1 MKRSAFF
8 ITQSIALIGAVL
20 LTLTLAGC
28 GTLQH
33 PLSNDAQAGVIPSDR
48 GAL

>member
-8 ITQSIALIGAVL
+8 ITQSIALISAVL

-28 GTLQH
+28 GTLQR
-33 PLSNDAQAGVIPSDR
+33 PMSDDAQSGLVPSGR
-48 GAL
+48 GAP